1 MFRCRGK
8 AVSVPTKR
16 GCACVTLHRRPR
28 LLAITRKGILRDCS
42 INGLI
47 LSLQKGS
54 GLSASCLRAQSPR
67 DLRRSVLTD
76 PGGQLYWLL
85 EACPREP
92 GTKPQGLSP
101 TRALLLPSWSSD
113 VKLCCWGN
121 VIGREPVENGL
132 LVESGNGRIWKHL
145 AVCTDGRAV
154 PLKRLL
160 FKVKLSTPFCS
171 SNLCLVQ
178 MTFF

>member
-1 MFRCRGK
+1 MFRGRGK

-16 GCACVTLHRRPR
+16 GSVCVTLHPRRR
-28 LLAITRKGILRDCS
+28 LLAITRKGISRDCS
-42 INGLI
+42 VNGLI

-54 GLSASCLRAQSPR
+54 GLSTSCLRAQSPR

-101 TRALLLPSWSSD
+101 TRALFLPSWSSD

-145 AVCTDGRAV
+145 AVCTDGGAV

-160 FKVKLSTPFCS
+160 CKVKLSNPFCS
-171 SNLCLVQ
+171 SNLCLVHI
-178 MTFF
+178 TFF

>member
-1 MFRCRGK
+1 MRHAAPLAASSGHYKKGHLTRLQC
-8 AVSVPTKR
+8 KR
-16 GCACVTLHRRPR
+16 PHPFTPERY
-28 LLAITRKGILRDCS
+28 
-42 INGLI
+42 
-47 LSLQKGS
+47 

-67 DLRRSVLTD
+67 DLQRSVLTD

-101 TRALLLPSWSSD
+101 TRALLLPSWGSD

-160 FKVKLSTPFCS
+160 FKVKLSNPFCS
-171 SNLCLVQ
+171 SNLCLVH